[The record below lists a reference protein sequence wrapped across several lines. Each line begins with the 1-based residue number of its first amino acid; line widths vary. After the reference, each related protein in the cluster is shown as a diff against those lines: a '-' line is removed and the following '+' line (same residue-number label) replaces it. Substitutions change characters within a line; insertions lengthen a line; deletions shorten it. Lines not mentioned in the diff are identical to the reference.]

1 MKASSMRYIFPQACK
16 SLKING
22 WMTFAAIVTITIS
35 LFLCTFFWLLVVNI
49 DANATQMESD
59 VRIMAYIKDEVPDS
73 DYAAIKEAIA
83 ALDGVDT
90 IDFIS
95 KEDGIK
101 SLSNRFGGIDLAAT
115 LEGANPLPDSYSVK
129 AKTPE
134 DVEPLAKSIG
144 EIKQIE
150 KVRYGEG
157 YVENLFAF
165 TDTIR
170 KAGIAIMILLGL
182 AAILL
187 VAMNTRLTVYARRR
201 EVMVMKWVGA
211 TNSFI
216 RWPFFLEG
224 LLIGF
229 IGAVISAVLV
239 LVVYYNANSYLA
251 STISFM
257 HVVNIGQLWP
267 GVFGFTILAGILM
280 GAFGSIISL
289 TRFLDV

>member
-1 MKASSMRYIFPQACK
+1 MRAGSLRYIFPQACK

-59 VRIMAYIKDEVPDS
+59 VRIMAYIKNGVADTE
-73 DYAAIKEAIA
+73 YASIKESIA
-83 ALDGVDT
+83 SLSGVDT
-90 IDFIS
+90 IEFIS
-95 KEDGIK
+95 KEEGIK
-101 SLSNRFGGIDLAAT
+101 SLSSRFDGVDLSQT
-115 LEGANPLPDSYSVK
+115 LEGSNPLPDSYSIK
-129 AKTPE
+129 AKTPA
-134 DVEPLAKSIG
+134 DVEPLAKAIG
-144 EIKQIE
+144 AMKQIE

-170 KAGIAIMILLGL
+170 KAGIAIMVLLGL

-211 TNSFI
+211 TDAFI

-239 LVVYYNANSYLA
+239 LVVYYNAHSYIA
-251 STISFM
+251 SAISFM
-257 HVVNIGQLWP
+257 QIVDIAKLWP
-267 GVFGFTILAGILM
+267 GVFGFSILAGILM
-280 GAFGSIISL
+280 GSIGSIISL
-289 TRFLDV
+289 TKFLDV